1 MNAPSSSVL
10 SAALARARQLLGL
23 PALAALV
30 LLGACTSPHV
40 KQAERE
46 VPPAVIESSLRF
58 QKEYLLAAGDQID
71 VLVWRT
77 PEASRSVIVRPDGRI
92 SLPLL
97 QDVQAAGLTASA
109 LASKLTEGFAQRLL
123 NPQVNVVPIVVR
135 QPVVYV
141 MGDVGQAQAVP
152 LRSAATAAQA
162 LALAGGARRTGAE
175 ADASIIRLMPDGRL
189 RAIAVEA
196 PRDGQPSGTMA
207 LAAIPLQA
215 DDILFVPE
223 SGRSQVNRFIDD
235 VLLKPAQT
243 VLSFRLL
250 EIYRNP

>member
-1 MNAPSSSVL
+1 MKL
-10 SAALARARQLLGL
+10 SAPIRTPLRFAVLRRTTL
-23 PALAALV
+23 LV
-30 LLGACTSPHV
+30 LAVAVVACTAPQV
-40 KQAERE
+40 KQAERDA
-46 VPPAVIESSLRF
+46 PPAVFESSLRF
-58 QKEYLLAAGDQID
+58 QKEYLLSPGDQLD
-71 VLVWRT
+71 VVVWRT
-77 PEASRSVIVRPDGRI
+77 PEASRTVVVRPDGRI

-97 QDVQAAGLTASA
+97 QDVQAAGLTARD
-109 LASKLTEGFAQRLL
+109 LAAKLTEGFAARLV

-135 QPVVYV
+135 QAVVYV

-162 LALAGGARRTGAE
+162 LAAAGGARRTGSE
-175 ADASIIRLMPDGRL
+175 GDASIIRLTPDGRL
-189 RAIAVEA
+189 RAIAVDA
-196 PRDGQPSGTMA
+196 PSVGQPSGIMA
-207 LAAIPLQA
+207 LAAIPMQA